1 MSERP
6 TPDLTILE
14 TRVYRGANV
23 WSYEKAI
30 HLVVDLGSL
39 EKYPTNTLPG
49 FTDNIL
55 QMLPGLREHSCSR
68 GRRGG
73 FVERLNEGTWLG
85 HVAEHCALALQ
96 QVVGHDIR
104 RGKTRQ
110 VKGRTGVYNVVFGY
124 IDERVG
130 LAAAKL
136 AIRLVNHLVEAD
148 PEFDWDAELEAFI
161 LRAERTAF
169 GPSTQALVDEAVSRD
184 IPWIRLN
191 QHSLVQLGQG
201 VHAKRIRA
209 TMTSETA
216 SIAVDIASDK
226 DLTTKLLGAAG
237 LPVPKQDSVR
247 TEDQAVRVAE
257 RIGYPVVVKP
267 LDGNHGRGVC
277 LDLQSE
283 LDVREAFPIA
293 KEQSRRGWVIVESF
307 VTGKDYRCLVIDG
320 RIAAIAE
327 RVPASVTGDG
337 TSTVEQL
344 VDLTNADPRRGVG
357 HEKVLTR
364 IKVDA
369 AAEEVLAAQGHT
381 LSSIPAEGE
390 MVKLALTG
398 NMSTGGISIDRTFEA
413 HPENVEIA
421 EEAARMIGLD
431 IAGIDFICPDIT
443 EPVRETGGAICEVNA
458 APGFRMHTHP
468 TIGEPQ
474 FIAKPVVDMLFPPGA
489 PSRIPIVAVTG
500 TNGKTTTSR
509 MISHIFKGMGR
520 KVGMTSTDGV
530 VIDERLVIRADASGP
545 RSARMVLQNPRVDFA
560 VFEVARGGILR
571 EGLGYERNDVAVVL
585 NVQPDHLGLRG
596 IDTVEQ
602 LADVKAVLVE
612 AVPRDGHA
620 VLNADDPLVREM
632 RRRCSGQV
640 VWFSMEEPGSEARD
654 MIDAHCRRGGKALVL
669 NPSERG
675 EMIVVKHGRREM
687 QLAWTHLLPAT
698 FGGRAR
704 MNVQN
709 TLAAAAAAFA
719 AGAPLHD
726 IRQGL
731 RSFSTNYYL
740 SPGRLN
746 EVEVN
751 GVNVI
756 VDYCHNAPGMKM
768 LGDFVD
774 RVGETPGLVARARP
788 PLPDR
793 DHRHG
798 RRPAGRGHA
807 RARPHRRTA
816 LRRGRGPRGRRSS
829 GPAARRHRDAG
840 DRGSAHRHGGG
851 RPVQA
856 GRDGPRGDRRG
867 PARHEPRQPR
877 RPRGGVRRPARRSD
891 GRARDLVQPGPGRQR
906 RQRRGPGRRPGLRAG
921 VHRRLTRDHPG
932 QELEHRRVR
941 RVDQVTAVD
950 DLVPGVGQHVGE
962 AYVDGAPD
970 GVRRLAGEDQRR
982 LEHRGQ
988 VVHGGRERL
997 GAEVEAAAVDLGEH
1011 GRPAGGQDPPRLLGD
1026 PLPEL
1031 RAEREVEQG
1040 ARHRLRV
1047 RVTRGQQLLTQLA
1060 RPAPSARVDGE
1071 DRRLEQDQR
1080 LHQVRTAYGEGQRD
1094 LPTGAPA
1101 DDHRRRGV
1109 QLGQQCRDV
1118 LDLVVEVDRRLRSVE
1133 GAAVVAPPVVGD
1145 AASPSGQLLRGSVP
1159 EHGRTR
1165 AAVDPQDREPGATV
1179 LVVEVQA
1186 GPAKAGHPPS
1196 LRAPARS

>member
-1 MSERP
+1 MTPS
-6 TPDLTILE
+6 PDLAIVE

-39 EKYPTNTLPG
+39 EEHPSNTLPG
-49 FTDNIL
+49 FTDNLL

-85 HVAEHCALALQ
+85 HVAEHTALALQ

-110 VKGRTGVYNVVFGY
+110 VKGEKGRYNVVFGY
-124 IDERVG
+124 VDENVA

-136 AIRLVNHLVEAD
+136 AVRLVNHLVEAD
-148 PEFDWDAELEAFI
+148 PELDWDDELESFI
-161 LRAERTAF
+161 KRAERTAF
-169 GPSTQALVDEAVSRD
+169 GPSTQAIVDEAVSRD

-191 QHSLVQLGQG
+191 QYSLVQLGQG

-209 TMTSETA
+209 TMTSATSA
-216 SIAVDIASDK
+216 IAVDVASDK
-226 DLTTKLLGAAG
+226 DLTTRLLGAAG
-237 LPVPKQDSVR
+237 LPVPKQESVR
-247 TEDQAVRVAE
+247 TVDQAVSAAR
-257 RIGYPVVVKP
+257 RIGFPVVVKP

-277 LDLQSE
+277 LDLRDDE
-283 LDVREAFPIA
+283 AVREAFSIA
-293 KEQSRRGWVIVESF
+293 EDQSRRGTVIVESF
-307 VTGKDYRCLVIDG
+307 VTGKDYRCLIIDG
-320 RIAAIAE
+320 RLAAVAE
-327 RVPASVTGDG
+327 RVPAHVVGDG
-337 TSTVEQL
+337 TSTVQQL

-364 IKVDA
+364 IKVDKA
-369 AAEEVLAAQGHT
+369 ADELLASQGHSLDSVPDT
-381 LSSIPAEGE
+381 GE
-390 MVKLALTG
+390 MVRLTLTG

-421 EEAARMIGLD
+421 EEAARMVGLD

-468 TIGEPQ
+468 TIGDPQ

-489 PSRIPIVAVTG
+489 TSRIPIVAVTG

-509 MISHIFKGMGR
+509 MISHIFKGLGR

-530 VIDERLVIRADASGP
+530 VIDERLLIRADASGP

-602 LADVKAVLVE
+602 LADVKAVVVE

-620 VLNADDPLVREM
+620 VLNADDTLVREM

-640 VWFSMEEPGSEARD
+640 VWFSMAEPGTEVRD

-669 NPSERG
+669 NASERG
-675 EMIVVKHGRREM
+675 EMIVVKHGPREM

-698 FGGRAR
+698 FAGRAR

-731 RSFSTNYYL
+731 RTFSTNYYL

-751 GVNVI
+751 GIHVI
-756 VDYCHNAPGMKM
+756 VDYCHNAPGMRA

-774 RVGETPGLVARARP
+774 RVGETLTSTHELGKPSRIGVIATAGDRRDEDMRELGEVA
-788 PLPDR
+788 
-793 DHRHG
+793 
-798 RRPAGRGHA
+798 AGHFDVVVVREDA
-807 RARPHRRTA
+807 A
-816 LRRGRGPRGRRSS
+816 LRRRERGETAALVEEGVRAAMANGARCRQVELILDEIEAVRHAMARANAGDLVVLCVDKHPAVMTELETWSS
-829 GPAARRHRDAG
+829 FAQAGAGASADAPAAD
-840 DRGSAHRHGGG
+840 
-851 RPVQA
+851 
-856 GRDGPRGDRRG
+856 
-867 PARHEPRQPR
+867 
-877 RPRGGVRRPARRSD
+877 
-891 GRARDLVQPGPGRQR
+891 
-906 RQRRGPGRRPGLRAG
+906 
-921 VHRRLTRDHPG
+921 
-932 QELEHRRVR
+932 
-941 RVDQVTAVD
+941 
-950 DLVPGVGQHVGE
+950 
-962 AYVDGAPD
+962 PD
-970 GVRRLAGEDQRR
+970 Y
-982 LEHRGQ
+982 
-988 VVHGGRERL
+988 
-997 GAEVEAAAVDLGEH
+997 
-1011 GRPAGGQDPPRLLGD
+1011 
-1026 PLPEL
+1026 
-1031 RAEREVEQG
+1031 
-1040 ARHRLRV
+1040 
-1047 RVTRGQQLLTQLA
+1047 T
-1060 RPAPSARVDGE
+1060 PAPSDT
-1071 DRRLEQDQR
+1071 L
-1080 LHQVRTAYGEGQRD
+1080 
-1094 LPTGAPA
+1094 
-1101 DDHRRRGV
+1101 
-1109 QLGQQCRDV
+1109 
-1118 LDLVVEVDRRLRSVE
+1118 
-1133 GAAVVAPPVVGD
+1133 
-1145 AASPSGQLLRGSVP
+1145 
-1159 EHGRTR
+1159 
-1165 AAVDPQDREPGATV
+1165 
-1179 LVVEVQA
+1179 
-1186 GPAKAGHPPS
+1186 
-1196 LRAPARS
+1196 

>member
-1 MSERP
+1 MTSRP
-6 TPDLTILE
+6 TPDLRIEE

-23 WSYEKAI
+23 WSYERSI

-39 EKYPTNTLPG
+39 EEYPTNSLPD
-49 FTDNIL
+49 FTDHLL

-85 HVAEHCALALQ
+85 HVAEHAALALQ

-104 RGKTRQ
+104 RGKTRG
-110 VKGRTGVYNVVFGY
+110 VKGRPGVYNVIYGY
-124 IDERVG
+124 VDEQVG
-130 LAAAKL
+130 LAAGRL
-136 AIRLVNHLVEAD
+136 AVRLVNHLVEGD
-148 PEFDWDAELEAFI
+148 PDLDWDAELEAFI
-161 LRAERTAF
+161 KRAERTAF
-169 GPSTQALVDEAVSRD
+169 GPSTQAIVDEAVSRD

-226 DLTTKLLGAAG
+226 DLTTRLLGAAG

-247 TEDQAVRVAE
+247 SADQAVAVAN

-277 LDLQSE
+277 LNLPDE
-283 LDVREAFPIA
+283 AAVREAFPIA
-293 KEQSRRGWVIVESF
+293 EEQSRRGWVVVESF
-307 VTGKDYRCLVIDG
+307 VTGKDYRCLIIDG
-320 RIAAIAE
+320 RMVAIAE
-327 RVPASVTGDG
+327 RVPAHVVGDG
-337 TSTVEQL
+337 TSTVEEL
-344 VDLTNADPRRGVG
+344 VELTNADPRRGVG

-364 IKVDA
+364 IKIDA
-369 AAEEVLAAQGHT
+369 AAEEVLAGQDHT
-381 LSSIPAEGE
+381 LTSVPEPGE

-398 NMSTGGISIDRTFEA
+398 NMSTGGISIDRTFDA
-413 HPENVEIA
+413 HPENVDIA

-489 PSRIPIVAVTG
+489 TARIPIVAVTG

-530 VIDERLVIRADASGP
+530 VIDERLLIRADASGP

-602 LADVKAVLVE
+602 LADVKAVIVE
-612 AVPRDGHA
+612 AVPRTGAA
-620 VLNADDPLVREM
+620 VLNADDPLVRQM
-632 RRRCSGQV
+632 RRKCSGEV
-640 VWFSMEEPGSEARD
+640 IWFSMEEPGSETRE
-654 MIDAHCRRGGKALVL
+654 MIEAHCRRGGKALVL
-669 NPSERG
+669 NPSDRG

-709 TLAAAAAAFA
+709 SLAAAAAAFA
-719 AGAPLHD
+719 ANAPLHD
-726 IRQGL
+726 IRQGM
-731 RSFSTNYYL
+731 RTFSTNYYL

-751 GVNVI
+751 GINVI
-756 VDYCHNAPGMKM
+756 VDYCHNAPGMRM

-774 RVGETPGLVARARP
+774 RVGESLSSSHDLARP
-788 PLPDR
+788 SR
-793 DHRHG
+793 IG
-798 RRPAGRGHA
+798 IIA
-807 RARPHRRTA
+807 T
-816 LRRGRGPRGRRSS
+816 
-829 GPAARRHRDAG
+829 AG
-840 DRGSAHRHGGG
+840 DRRDSDMVELGEIAAAHFD
-851 RPVQA
+851 VVV
-856 GRDGPRGDRRG
+856 
-867 PARHEPRQPR
+867 
-877 RPRGGVRRPARRSD
+877 VREDEA
-891 GRARDLVQPGPGRQR
+891 
-906 RQRRGPGRRPGLRAG
+906 LR
-921 VHRRLTRDHPG
+921 
-932 QELEHRRVR
+932 
-941 RVDQVTAVD
+941 
-950 DLVPGVGQHVGE
+950 
-962 AYVDGAPD
+962 
-970 GVRRLAGEDQRR
+970 
-982 LEHRGQ
+982 
-988 VVHGGRERL
+988 GRERGDVAGL
-997 GAEVEAAAVDLGEH
+997 VRQGVEQAIAAGARCKQVEVVLEEIEAVRHAMSRANKGDLLVVCVDQHAAVMTELENWSNQAY
-1011 GRPAGGQDPPRLLGD
+1011 AG
-1026 PLPEL
+1026 
-1031 RAEREVEQG
+1031 AG
-1040 ARHRLRV
+1040 A
-1047 RVTRGQQLLTQLA
+1047 
-1060 RPAPSARVDGE
+1060 SAD
-1071 DRRLEQDQR
+1071 
-1080 LHQVRTAYGEGQRD
+1080 
-1094 LPTGAPA
+1094 APA
-1101 DDHRRRGV
+1101 ADPDY
-1109 QLGQQCRDV
+1109 
-1118 LDLVVEVDRRLRSVE
+1118 
-1133 GAAVVAPPVVGD
+1133 APTPAD
-1145 AASPSGQLLRGSVP
+1145 A
-1159 EHGRTR
+1159 
-1165 AAVDPQDREPGATV
+1165 
-1179 LVVEVQA
+1179 
-1186 GPAKAGHPPS
+1186 
-1196 LRAPARS
+1196 

>member
-1 MSERP
+1 MTERP

-30 HLVVDLGSL
+30 HLVVDLGVL
-39 EKYPTNTLPG
+39 EQYPSNLLPD
-49 FTDNIL
+49 FTDHL
-55 QMLPGLREHSCSR
+55 VRMLPGLREHSCSR

-73 FVERLNEGTWLG
+73 FVERLHEGTWLG

-104 RGKTRQ
+104 RGKTRM
-110 VKGRTGVYNVVFGY
+110 VKDRPGVYNVIYGY
-124 IDERVG
+124 VDEQVG
-130 LAAAKL
+130 LAAGRL
-136 AIRLVNHLVEAD
+136 ACRLVNHLVEGD

-161 LRAERTAF
+161 KRAERTAF
-169 GPSTQALVDEAVSRD
+169 GPSTQAIVDEAVSRD

-191 QHSLVQLGQG
+191 QYSLVQLGQG

-209 TMTSETA
+209 TMTSETS
-216 SIAVDIASDK
+216 SIAVDVASDK
-226 DLTTKLLGAAG
+226 DLTTRLLAAAG
-237 LPVPKQDSVR
+237 LPVPQQDSVR
-247 TEDQAVRVAE
+247 TADRAVRVAE

-277 LDLQSE
+277 LDLR
-283 LDVREAFPIA
+283 DADAVREAFPIA
-293 KEQSRRGWVIVESF
+293 EEQSRRGWVIVESF
-307 VTGKDYRCLVIDG
+307 VVGKDYRCLIIGGHMV
-320 RIAAIAE
+320 AIAE
-327 RVPASVTGDG
+327 RVPAHVVGDG
-337 TSTVEQL
+337 TSTVEEL

-369 AAEEVLAAQGHT
+369 AAEEVLAGQGHT
-381 LSSIPAEGE
+381 LSSVPAEGE
-390 MVKLALTG
+390 TVKLALTG

-421 EEAARMIGLD
+421 EEAAQMIGLD

-509 MISHIFKGMGR
+509 MISHVFKGMGR

-530 VIDERLVIRADASGP
+530 VIDERLLIRADASGP

-602 LADVKAVLVE
+602 LADVKAVVVE
-612 AVPRDGHA
+612 AVPRTGAA

-632 RRRCSGQV
+632 RRKCSGEV
-640 VWFSMEEPGSEARD
+640 VWFSMADPGSEVRD
-654 MIDAHCRRGGKALVL
+654 MIDGHCRRGGKALVL
-669 NPSERG
+669 NPSDRG

-698 FGGRAR
+698 FNGRAR

-746 EVEVN
+746 EVEVD

-756 VDYCHNAPGMKM
+756 VDYCHNAPGMRM

-774 RVGETPGLVARARP
+774 RVGESLASSHELARP
-788 PLPDR
+788 SR
-793 DHRHG
+793 IG
-798 RRPAGRGHA
+798 IIA
-807 RARPHRRTA
+807 T
-816 LRRGRGPRGRRSS
+816 
-829 GPAARRHRDAG
+829 AG
-840 DRGSAHRHGGG
+840 DRRDEDMRELGQIAAQHFDVVIIREDEALRG
-851 RPVQA
+851 RERGEVA
-856 GRDGPRGDRRG
+856 GR
-867 PARHEPRQPR
+867 
-877 RPRGGVRRPARRSD
+877 VR
-891 GRARDLVQPGPGRQR
+891 
-906 RQRRGPGRRPGLRAG
+906 
-921 VHRRLTRDHPG
+921 
-932 QELEHRRVR
+932 
-941 RVDQVTAVD
+941 
-950 DLVPGVGQHVGE
+950 
-962 AYVDGAPD
+962 D
-970 GVRRLAGEDQRR
+970 GVR
-982 LEHRGQ
+982 
-988 VVHGGRERL
+988 
-997 GAEVEAAAVDLGEH
+997 EAMDA
-1011 GRPAGGQDPPRLLGD
+1011 
-1026 PLPEL
+1026 
-1031 RAEREVEQG
+1031 G
-1040 ARHRLRV
+1040 ARCKQVEVVLEEIEAV
-1047 RVTRGQQLLTQLA
+1047 RHAMSRANKG
-1060 RPAPSARVDGE
+1060 
-1071 DRRLEQDQR
+1071 
-1080 LHQVRTAYGEGQRD
+1080 
-1094 LPTGAPA
+1094 
-1101 DDHRRRGV
+1101 
-1109 QLGQQCRDV
+1109 
-1118 LDLVVEVDRRLRSVE
+1118 DLVVVCVDQH
-1133 GAAVVAPPVVGD
+1133 AAVMSELENWSNQAYAG
-1145 AASPSGQLLRGSVP
+1145 AGASPN
-1159 EHGRTR
+1159 
-1165 AAVDPQDREPGATV
+1165 
-1179 LVVEVQA
+1179 
-1186 GPAKAGHPPS
+1186 
-1196 LRAPARS
+1196 APAADPDYAPTPE